1 MAAFDPREY
10 FGGGSLGEAQG
21 APVISARHGNSGLHR
36 SPEFPGPG
44 GLVRGGTTTAMS
56 PPQAATVED
65 APAPARKGRG
75 GRPKLYPRVFKTPLA
90 DAEYDTL
97 AALAARWKCSMAE
110 ANRRLIA
117 GTKVPAPV
125 ERIAVSDEQY
135 AALLDALAS
144 NRTPVNRTAGDIYR
158 LVRDFYV
165 RKRRPVPDELVAMRD
180 MIDAGMTDLRR
191 IAEVIAE
198 IAP

>member
-1 MAAFDPREY
+1 MGAFTDLILAA
-10 FGGGSLGEAQG
+10 GGGSLDEVQG
-21 APVISARHGNSGLHR
+21 APGSAQDGKEGR
-36 SPEFPGPG
+36 SPEFPGLG
-44 GLVRGGTTTAMS
+44 GLVRGETEGATSS
-56 PPQAATVED
+56 PPAVAVED

-75 GRPKLYPRVFKTPLA
+75 GRPKLYPHVFKTALA

-97 AALAARWKCSMAE
+97 AALAARWRCSMAE

-125 ERIAVSDEQY
+125 ERIALSDEQY
-135 AALLDALAS
+135 TTLLDALAS
-144 NRTPVNRTAGDIYR
+144 CRTSLNRTAGNIYR

-165 RKRRPVPDELVAMRD
+165 RKRRPVPEELVEMQQSVD
-180 MIDAGMTDLRR
+180 GGMADLKR
-191 IAEVIAE
+191 IAEAIAG